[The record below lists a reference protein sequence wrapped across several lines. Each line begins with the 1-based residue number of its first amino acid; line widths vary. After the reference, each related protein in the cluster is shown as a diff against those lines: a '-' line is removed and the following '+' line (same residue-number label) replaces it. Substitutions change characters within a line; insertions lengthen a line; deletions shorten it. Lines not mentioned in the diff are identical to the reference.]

1 MITTC
6 VGLSFFIFVYYCLSV
21 YGLNCFPTRWQLVLE
36 SLYLSTAG
44 LVWDSVGQQGQKYFP
59 FLFVIFSFILIANIS
74 GLVPYSF
81 TITSHLIQ
89 TMVLALTVFI
99 GVMIICVLNH
109 GFHMLSLF
117 LPGGTSLILYLSGGL
132 SNVVVSWV
140 CMPVSLSWHI
150 VNGSSFSKLDNCSSS
165 DRMA

>member
-1 MITTC
+1 MFYSPLEQFQILPLLSFGVGLFDVSITNAMITTC

-109 GFHMLSLF
+109 GF
-117 LPGGTSLILYLSGGL
+117 I
-132 SNVVVSWV
+132 
-140 CMPVSLSWHI
+140 C
-150 VNGSSFSKLDNCSSS
+150 
-165 DRMA
+165 